1 MVHHTWVNG
10 AEICV
15 KVTVALSQMLGFQ
28 IFRQKLD
35 RWKFTFTEN
44 ISNGQLKLCQYSQS
58 ESKSIFRIRLKKKG
72 VKVKKNCGQWW
83 NVESVP
89 KKIKNFRFF
98 CQKVAEKQF
107 GKNCHCTLLGL
118 MIVHRLFQKWSF
130 SKRTVN
136 IP

>member
-10 AEICV
+10 AENFL
-15 KVTVALSQMLGFQ
+15 KVTVALSQMLCFH
-28 IFRQKLD
+28 FFLQKLD
-35 RWKFTFTEN
+35 RRKFTFTEN

-58 ESKSIFRIRLKKKG
+58 ISKSIFRIRLKKKG

-98 CQKVAEKQF
+98 CQKVAEKHF
-107 GKNCHCTLLGL
+107 GKNCHYTLLGL
-118 MIVHRLFQKWSF
+118 IVVHRFSQKRSF

-136 IP
+136 MP